1 MINLIPSNLVLLA
14 YQATTGAPTLDARP
28 GATPTGEGASIGAG
42 TGAATAPAASD
53 GGAGMGSTMMIML
66 LIVGGMIVFSLMGGR
81 KDKKRREQ
89 MLSGIKKHDRVL
101 TVGGIVGSVVEM
113 KDDTVILKVDE
124 QSNTRITFSKTAISQ
139 VLAGTTAE

>member
-28 GATPTGEGASIGAG
+28 GAAATGEGAPAG
-42 TGAATAPAASD
+42 GTATAPAASD

-66 LIVGGMIVFSLMGGR
+66 LIVGAMIIFSLMGGR